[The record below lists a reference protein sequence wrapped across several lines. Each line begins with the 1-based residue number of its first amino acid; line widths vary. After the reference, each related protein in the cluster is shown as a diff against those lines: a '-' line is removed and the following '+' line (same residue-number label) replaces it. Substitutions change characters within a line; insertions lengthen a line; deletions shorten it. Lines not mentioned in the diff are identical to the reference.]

1 MVAAGEESQD
11 AMESKTEA
19 ASVYGNA
26 SIRTIRANRFH
37 HPSSVDLQSV
47 HTKAAGMQELSRYR
61 ESAGRFETITLY
73 LSAARSTPLIDE
85 ILKAKPRRIIF
96 NPGAENED
104 LAKAA
109 SARGIDIVYGCTLA
123 MVGSGTF

>member
-47 HTKAAGMQELSRYR
+47 HTKAAGMQ
-61 ESAGRFETITLY
+61 GRF
-73 LSAARSTPLIDE
+73 RS
-85 ILKAKPRRIIF
+85 RWIF
-96 NPGAENED
+96 
-104 LAKAA
+104 
-109 SARGIDIVYGCTLA
+109 
-123 MVGSGTF
+123 